1 MEQHFFEDEFEQF
14 LRETTDNHKMYPSDG
29 VWTRIY
35 RHLHTGRR
43 RIAIGGLLLLF
54 LTGALLLVNTRSPLE
69 LAKSTTAGGDQAQK
83 DNGDLFPDHSHAASH
98 HSLTVDDIIAKL
110 RASSLVPPV
119 KLEAPLALAPLNLG
133 NTQESYPMEAQL
145 FAIKG
150 GNQQELPVSPESLP
164 VQEEQPVATGRESA
178 IVVPLFTD
186 DNYDPSTINKVEAD
200 PIPSSPEI
208 SKEEAE
214 KDLMSWGATAQVIK
228 LSQRKPKHKLSY
240 QMYFAPN
247 IGYRTLTEPSQQ
259 QNGTYPLAVRYMDV
273 NQFVSH
279 QPAIGFEL
287 GGGVRYQASKTLAF
301 RTGLQLNLT
310 RYSIQAYSYYPEK
323 TTVALT
329 NEFGFRTDTLVS
341 TSNIRNMGGT
351 DQEQIQNQ
359 YLQVAIPLGAE
370 LKLFGDNKFQVNLS
384 GALLPSYLLN
394 TDIKML
400 SSDLTNY
407 VNEPSLLRRWN
418 LASAVEAFI
427 SYETNGVRWQVGP
440 QFRYNL
446 LSSYKKQYPIKENLM
461 EYGLKIGISKTI
473 R

>member
-69 LAKSTTAGGDQAQK
+69 LSKSMTAGGDQAQK
-83 DNGDLFPDHSHAASH
+83 DNGTLLPDHSDATSH

-119 KLEAPLALAPLNLG
+119 KLEAPMALAPLDLG
-133 NTQESYPMEAQL
+133 KAHEPFPGENQL
-145 FAIKG
+145 FALIG
-150 GNQQELPVSPESLP
+150 GSYQEPPVMQAPQLVQDDPVVINQTEGAKV
-164 VQEEQPVATGRESA
+164 
-178 IVVPLFTD
+178 IPLFTD
-186 DNYDPSTINKVEAD
+186 DNYDPSTIQQVE
-200 PIPSSPEI
+200 PGELPSSPEI
-208 SKEEAE
+208 SKDEAE
-214 KDLMSWGATAQVIK
+214 KDLMTWGATAQVIK
-228 LSQRKPKHKLSY
+228 LSQRKPRNKLSY

-247 IGYRTLTEPSQQ
+247 IGYRTLAEPSQQ
-259 QNGTYPLAVRYMDV
+259 QTGTYPLAVRYMDV

-287 GGGVRYQASKTLAF
+287 GGGVRYQASRTLAF

-329 NEFGFRTDTLVS
+329 NEFGYRTDTLVS

-351 DQEQIQNQ
+351 DLEQIQNQ
-359 YLQVAIPLGAE
+359 YLQVAIPIGAE
-370 LKLFGDNKFQVNLS
+370 LKLFGDSKFQVNLS
-384 GALLPSYLLN
+384 GALMPSYLLN
-394 TDIKML
+394 TDVKML

-418 LASAVEAFI
+418 LASAVEAFV
-427 SYETNGVRWQVGP
+427 SYETHGVRWQVGP

-461 EYGLKIGISKTI
+461 EYGLKIGVSKTI